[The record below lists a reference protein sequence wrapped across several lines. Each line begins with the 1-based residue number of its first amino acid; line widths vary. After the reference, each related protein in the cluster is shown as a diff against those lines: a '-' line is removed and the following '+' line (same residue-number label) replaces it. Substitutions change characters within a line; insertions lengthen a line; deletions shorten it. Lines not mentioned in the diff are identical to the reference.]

1 MGRVI
6 VSPLKINNKN
16 YMENFMKNL
25 LIGLLALASVS
36 TFASDLK
43 PSEVK
48 IGSLATYFDGWQLDR
63 TVGKIV
69 AVYSNGKVKISHGGL
84 SRVKRISNIGIEV
97 DSKCLDGLC
106 VGDKVSYYH
115 VGRFENID
123 TTVSVVFDNN
133 TARLSNKDVRKLK
146 NLSTAY

>member
-1 MGRVI
+1 
-6 VSPLKINNKN
+6 
-16 YMENFMKNL
+16 MKKL
-25 LIGLLALASVS
+25 LFGLLAIVSIS

-43 PSEVK
+43 PSEIK
-48 IGSLATYFDGWQLDR
+48 IGSLATYYDGWQLDR

-69 AVYSNGKVKISHGGL
+69 AVYSNGKVRISHGGL
-84 SRVKRISNIGIEV
+84 SRVKNISNIGIQI
-97 DSKCLDGLC
+97 DSTCLDGLC

-123 TTVSVVFDNN
+123 TTISVIFDNN
-133 TARLSNKDVRKLK
+133 TARLGNKDVRKLE